1 MPPKNDMV
9 PIQVRVVL
17 PTNSGSAVFLGNDE
31 KTFVIYV
38 DQSVGAAITMFMRGI
53 QKERPLT
60 HDLIGSIFAG
70 LGVTLDRVIINDLK
84 NSTYFARLYLSC
96 ENELGKKILE
106 VDARPSD
113 SLALALQAKSPIF
126 VSRKVFDAVEDM
138 SEVLKKMSEAQ
149 SEGETESE
157 EGEEK

>member
-1 MPPKNDMV
+1 MAAKNDLV
-9 PIQVRVVL
+9 PVQVRVVL
-17 PTNSGSAVFLGNDE
+17 PTNNGSAVFIGNSE

-60 HDLIGSIFAG
+60 HDLIGSLFAG
-70 LGVTLDRVIINDLK
+70 LGVTLDRVIINDLR
-84 NSTYFARLYLSC
+84 NSTYFARLYLTC
-96 ENELGKKILE
+96 ENELGKKIIE

-113 SLALALQAKSPIF
+113 SIALALQAKAP
-126 VSRKVFDAVEDM
+126 VLVARKVFDVVEDM

-149 SEGETESE
+149 GESDE
-157 EGEEK
+157 EEK

>member
-1 MPPKNDMV
+1 MAAKNDFV
-9 PIQVRVVL
+9 PVQVRVVL
-17 PTNSGSAVFLGNDE
+17 PTNNGSAVFIGNDD

-70 LGVTLDRVIINDLK
+70 LGVSLDRVVINDLR

-96 ENELGKKILE
+96 ENELGKKIVE

-113 SLALALQAKSPIF
+113 SLALAIQAKAP
-126 VSRKVFDAVEDM
+126 VLVARKVFDAVEDM
-138 SEVLKKMSEAQ
+138 SEVLKKMSET
-149 SEGETESE
+149 EGEA
-157 EGEEK
+157 GEEEK

>member
-1 MPPKNDMV
+1 MATKEDLV
-9 PIQVRVVL
+9 PLEVRVVL
-17 PTNSGSAVFLGNDE
+17 PTSSGSAVFLSNEE

-70 LGVTLDRVIINDLK
+70 LGARLNRVIINDLK
-84 NSTYFARLYLSC
+84 NSTFFAQLYLAC
-96 ENELGKKILE
+96 ENELGKKFLQ

-113 SLALALQAKSPIF
+113 SIALALQAKCPIL
-126 VSRKVFDAVEDM
+126 VARHVFDAVDDM
-138 SEVLKKMSEAQ
+138 SEVLRKMSEAQ
-149 SEGETESE
+149 SEGEEES
-157 EGEEK
+157 GEEEK